1 MVEKEVMGKYGVG
14 ERNAKR
20 TEMAVVNTYFKKKEE
35 HRITYKSGGRS
46 TQVDYILCRRGN
58 LKEFGDCKV
67 VPGESVAKQHRVL
80 IGKMSLEIK
89 KRKAVR
95 AEPRIRWWKL
105 NEDEYSRKFREEVS
119 QVLGDKI
126 EEDRWETISEVVRQK
141 AKKVLG
147 VTSGRRKEYKETW
160 WWNEEVQKSI
170 SKKKRAK
177 MKWDRQMDEESKQE
191 YKEMQSTAKK
201 EVAKAKDRAYEKLY
215 EKLDS
220 REGEKDLYRLARQRD
235 RAGRDTT
242 MFADDIVIC
251 SESREEVEVELE
263 RWRYA
268 LERRGMKVN
277 EGVDC
282 VISETI

>member
-1 MVEKEVMGKYGVG
+1 MVMGKYGVG

-126 EEDRWETISEVVRQK
+126 EEDIWETISEVVRQK

-147 VTSGRRKEYKETW
+147 VTSGRRKDKETW

-177 MKWDRQMDEESKQE
+177 MKWDRQMDEES
-191 YKEMQSTAKK
+191 
-201 EVAKAKDRAYEKLY
+201 
-215 EKLDS
+215 
-220 REGEKDLYRLARQRD
+220 
-235 RAGRDTT
+235 
-242 MFADDIVIC
+242 
-251 SESREEVEVELE
+251 
-263 RWRYA
+263 
-268 LERRGMKVN
+268 
-277 EGVDC
+277 
-282 VISETI
+282 

>member
-1 MVEKEVMGKYGVG
+1 
-14 ERNAKR
+14 
-20 TEMAVVNTYFKKKEE
+20 
-35 HRITYKSGGRS
+35 
-46 TQVDYILCRRGN
+46 
-58 LKEFGDCKV
+58 
-67 VPGESVAKQHRVL
+67 
-80 IGKMSLEIK
+80 MSLEIK

-147 VTSGRRKEYKETW
+147 VTSGRRKEDKETW
-160 WWNEEVQKSI
+160 WWNEEVQESI

-215 EKLDS
+215 EKFDS

-235 RAGRDTT
+235 RAGRDVQHVKMIKDVDGNILT
-242 MFADDIVIC
+242 
-251 SESREEVEVELE
+251 SEESVLRRWKEYFEELMNIENVRERRLEELEEWNEEVQE
-263 RWRYA
+263 
-268 LERRGMKVN
+268 
-277 EGVDC
+277 
-282 VISETI
+282 ISI

>member
-1 MVEKEVMGKYGVG
+1 MEIEGVQMNVISAYCPVGRKGWLLEDLNGHVGEGNGGDEEVMGKYGVG
-14 ERNAKR
+14 E
-20 TEMAVVNTYFKKKEE
+20 T
-35 HRITYKSGGRS
+35 
-46 TQVDYILCRRGN
+46 

-80 IGKMSLEIK
+80 
-89 KRKAVR
+89 
-95 AEPRIRWWKL
+95 
-105 NEDEYSRKFREEVS
+105 
-119 QVLGDKI
+119 I

-147 VTSGRRKEYKETW
+147 VTSGRRKEDKETW
-160 WWNEEVQKSI
+160 GWNEEVQESI

-235 RAGRDTT
+235 RAGRDLL
-242 MFADDIVIC
+242 
-251 SESREEVEVELE
+251 REN
-263 RWRYA
+263 A
-268 LERRGMKVN
+268 LK
-277 EGVDC
+277 
-282 VISETI
+282 

>member
-1 MVEKEVMGKYGVG
+1 
-14 ERNAKR
+14 
-20 TEMAVVNTYFKKKEE
+20 
-35 HRITYKSGGRS
+35 
-46 TQVDYILCRRGN
+46 
-58 LKEFGDCKV
+58 
-67 VPGESVAKQHRVL
+67 
-80 IGKMSLEIK
+80 MSLEIK

-147 VTSGRRKEYKETW
+147 VTSGRRKEDKETW
-160 WWNEEVQKSI
+160 WWNEEVQESI

-191 YKEMQSTAKK
+191 YKEMQSTAK

-235 RAGRDTT
+235 RAGRDVQHVKMIKDVDGNILT
-242 MFADDIVIC
+242 
-251 SESREEVEVELE
+251 SEESVLRRWKEYFEQLMNIENVRERRLEEWNEEVQEISRDEV
-263 RWRYA
+263 RKA
-268 LERRGMKVN
+268 MKKA
-277 EGVDC
+277 GT
-282 VISETI
+282 SEMSNCSSLLGHDRTPLSIDTRASSTAWYRDEFKSTSR

>member
-14 ERNAKR
+14 ERNAKQ

-80 IGKMSLEIK
+80 IGKTSLEIK
-89 KRKAVR
+89 KRKADGEKKTR
-95 AEPRIRWWKL
+95 KL
-105 NEDEYSRKFREEVS
+105 GGGMRK
-119 QVLGDKI
+119 
-126 EEDRWETISEVVRQK
+126 
-141 AKKVLG
+141 
-147 VTSGRRKEYKETW
+147 Y
-160 WWNEEVQKSI
+160 KSI

-177 MKWDRQMDEESKQE
+177 MKWDRQMDEESKQQ

-235 RAGRDTT
+235 RAGRDVQHVKMIKDVDGNILTRST
-242 MFADDIVIC
+242 LSPFLFAMVMDRLTDEVRQESPWTMMFADIVIC

-263 RWRYA
+263 RCTG
-268 LERRGMKVN
+268 EEGN
-277 EGVDC
+277 E
-282 VISETI
+282 SE

>member
-1 MVEKEVMGKYGVG
+1 
-14 ERNAKR
+14 
-20 TEMAVVNTYFKKKEE
+20 
-35 HRITYKSGGRS
+35 
-46 TQVDYILCRRGN
+46 
-58 LKEFGDCKV
+58 
-67 VPGESVAKQHRVL
+67 
-80 IGKMSLEIK
+80 MSLEIK

-126 EEDRWETISEVVRQK
+126 EDRWETISEVVRQK

-147 VTSGRRKEYKETW
+147 VTSGRRKEDKETW
-160 WWNEEVQKSI
+160 WWNEEVQESI

-235 RAGRDTT
+235 RAGRDVQHVKMIKDVDGNILTN
-242 MFADDIVIC
+242 DIVIC

-263 RWRYA
+263 RCTG
-268 LERRGMKVN
+268 EEGN
-277 EGVDC
+277 E
-282 VISETI
+282 SE

>member
-1 MVEKEVMGKYGVG
+1 MGKYGVG

-35 HRITYKSGGRS
+35 HRSGYKSGGRS
-46 TQVDYILCRRGN
+46 TQVDY

-141 AKKVLG
+141 AKG
-147 VTSGRRKEYKETW
+147 
-160 WWNEEVQKSI
+160 
-170 SKKKRAK
+170 
-177 MKWDRQMDEESKQE
+177 
-191 YKEMQSTAKK
+191 
-201 EVAKAKDRAYEKLY
+201 
-215 EKLDS
+215 
-220 REGEKDLYRLARQRD
+220 
-235 RAGRDTT
+235 
-242 MFADDIVIC
+242 
-251 SESREEVEVELE
+251 
-263 RWRYA
+263 
-268 LERRGMKVN
+268 
-277 EGVDC
+277 
-282 VISETI
+282 